1 LLGSAGFTSRGVVVS
16 TTSLPAALRSDGVD
30 MWMKVRRGGLSA
42 LLVMTGASLLHTSTS
57 LAATARSTGRTLNLR
72 VLALGVHSSTT
83 LGAEPVAAWIVR
95 GSQAGAFRALH
106 AVATESSA
114 LDEASPGAGQVV
126 SLHFVMGTDAAVAV
140 ITNAST
146 VGDLLLA
153 LGVRLRPLD
162 VTKPSRDAGLRAN
175 SLVQLIRVR
184 ESKRTRTQA
193 VPFETLI
200 QYSKEFPQ
208 GAVEVLS
215 PGTPG
220 TVRVTY
226 LVTRRNGREV
236 SSTVVNRVVLTEP
249 VSQVER
255 RGTAAPPATPGGVE
269 YGNASWYDW
278 SGCGSYHAAHKSL
291 RFGTVVTVTNLD
303 NGKRVA
309 VTINDRGPYIAG
321 RIIDL
326 CPSAFAA
333 IAPLGQGVAHVRI
346 SW

>member
-1 LLGSAGFTSRGVVVS
+1 
-16 TTSLPAALRSDGVD
+16 

-42 LLVMTGASLLHTSTS
+42 LLVMTGTSLLHTSTS
-57 LAATARSTGRTLNLR
+57 FAATARPTGRTLNLR
-72 VLALGVHSSTT
+72 VLALAVHSSTA

-114 LDEASPGAGQVV
+114 LDEASPGAGQVI
-126 SLHFVMGTDAAVAV
+126 SLRFVMGRDAAVPV

-153 LGVRLRPLD
+153 LEVRLRPLD
-162 VTKPSRDAGLRAN
+162 VTKPSRDTALRAN
-175 SLVQLIRVR
+175 SLVQVIRIR
-184 ESKRTRTQA
+184 ESKRTQTQR
-193 VPFETLI
+193 VPYETLI

-208 GAVEVLS
+208 GDVEVLS

-220 TVRVTY
+220 SVRVTY
-226 LVTRRNGREV
+226 LITRRNGREV
-236 SSTVVNRVVLTEP
+236 SRKVVNRVVLAEP

-255 RGTAAPPATPGGVE
+255 HGTVAPPSTPGGVE

-278 SGCGSYHAAHKSL
+278 SGCGGYHAAHKTL
-291 RFGTVVTVTNLD
+291 PFGTVVTVTNLD
-303 NGKRVA
+303 NGKRIA

-346 SW
+346 SS